1 MTPGDN
7 TRKGTMTRNPD
18 DKGPQADPTQR
29 AGRTSDDPA
38 PRGSALQ
45 GLKVIEIAS
54 TIAGPACARL
64 LGDFGAD
71 VIKIEPPEGDPVRQ
85 MGRHVHS
92 EQGDVSL
99 YAASILRNK
108 RSVALDLK
116 DPQDRALARALILQ
130 ADILVEN
137 FRPGVMERLGL
148 DYEALSAQ
156 NPGLIMVRIS
166 GYGQD
171 GPYAQRPGYGA
182 ICEALGGVRHLTGDP
197 DRPPARVAVAATDYL
212 SATYAAF
219 GALAAVHERSRS
231 GRGQVVDVALYEA
244 AFTQLE
250 PLVPA
255 YEKLGVV
262 PTREGPNLPSMAPN
276 SLYPVQGG
284 GYVLIAANSNRTF
297 ERLVRLMGQPGLLD
311 DPRFSTIRSRGEK
324 PHMQA
329 LDALIGQW
337 TASFDGAELEAMLQE
352 AEVPASRIY
361 TIADI
366 FQDPQFA
373 ARAMLQQVPHPALG
387 HTTQAGVVPRLSATP
402 GRIRHTGPELGAH
415 TQAVRDALAATLCAQ
430 EAS

>member
-1 MTPGDN
+1 MPPNETTRRSVDVEDN
-7 TRKGTMTRNPD
+7 NAPPQTAHRLARSAN
-18 DKGPQADPTQR
+18 GPLD
-29 AGRTSDDPA
+29 
-38 PRGSALQ
+38 
-45 GLKVIEIAS
+45 GLKVVEIAS

-64 LGDFGAD
+64 LADFGAD
-71 VIKIEPPEGDPVRQ
+71 VVKIEPPEGDPVRQ
-85 MGRHVHS
+85 MGRHVATA
-92 EQGDVSL
+92 EGDVSL

-116 DPQDRALARALILQ
+116 RAEDLALARALILR

-148 DYEALSAQ
+148 GYEALSAE
-156 NPGLIMVRIS
+156 NPGLVMVRIS

-182 ICEALGGVRHLTGDP
+182 ICEAVGGVRHLTGDP
-197 DRPPARVAVAATDYL
+197 DRPPARVAVASTDYL

-219 GALAAVHERSRS
+219 GALAAIHERARS
-231 GRGQVVDVALYEA
+231 GRGQVVDVALYET

-276 SLYPVQGG
+276 SLYPTRDGSH
-284 GYVLIAANSNRTF
+284 VLLAANSNPTF
-297 ERLVRLMGQPGLLD
+297 DRLVRLMEQPELLS
-311 DPRFSTIRSRGEK
+311 DPRFATIRSRGEK
-324 PHMQA
+324 PNMRA
-329 LDALIGQW
+329 LDAIVATW
-337 TASFDGAELEAMLQE
+337 TVRFDALELEALLQR
-352 AEVPASRIY
+352 AEVPCSRIY

-366 FQDPQFA
+366 YQDAQFA
-373 ARAMLQQVPHPALG
+373 ARAMLQQVPHPVLG

-402 GRIRHTGPELGAH
+402 GRIRHTGPELGAD
-415 TQAVRDALAATLCAQ
+415 TDAVRRALASLPH
-430 EAS
+430 